1 MKSVKDEAKAFEDHY
16 NSLSVLEKKNR
27 YAWHLKRREGQSDE
41 EYVKQVKTGQNL
53 IGLLCGASLGAVN
66 KDNVDDYLKEIFKD
80 DPFILE
86 LLNFTRVE

>member
-1 MKSVKDEAKAFEDHY
+1 MKSVKDEAKKFEDHY
-16 NSLSVLEKKNR
+16 NSLSVLEKKSR

-41 EYVKQVKTGQNL
+41 EYVKQAKTGQNL

-66 KDNVDDYLKEIFKD
+66 KDNIDDYLKEIFKD
-80 DPFILE
+80 DPDILE

>member
-1 MKSVKDEAKAFEDHY
+1 MKSVKDEAKKFEDQF
-16 NSLSVLEKKNR
+16 NSLSVLEKKSR
-27 YAWHLKRREGQSDE
+27 YAWHLRRREGMSDE

-66 KDNVDDYLKEIFKD
+66 KDNVDGYLKEIFKD

-86 LLNFTRVE
+86 LLNFTRE

>member
-16 NSLSVLEKKNR
+16 NSVSELDKKSR
-27 YAWHLKRREGQSDE
+27 YAWHLKRREGDSDE

-66 KDNVDDYLKEIFKD
+66 KNNVDDYLKEIFKD
-80 DPFILE
+80 DPDILE
-86 LLNFTRVE
+86 LMNFTRE

>member
-1 MKSVKDEAKAFEDHY
+1 MKSVKDEAKKFEDQF
-16 NSLSVLEKKNR
+16 NSLSVLEKKSR

-41 EYVKQVKTGQNL
+41 EYVKQAKTGQNL

-66 KDNVDDYLKEIFKD
+66 KNNVDDYLKEIFKD